1 MTQEQRLLESY
12 QQAADVHRIA
22 TRAVRRAQ
30 EESRRL
36 GVPNVYSRNGRL
48 YYDPEQP
55 AAAKPDT
62 AEANEHGLSNDKD
75 ADLESI

>member
-48 YYDPEQP
+48 YYDPAQP
-55 AAAKPDT
+55 AAGNPDSGDVDDQRLPNREYPG
-62 AEANEHGLSNDKD
+62 AGP
-75 ADLESI
+75 I

>member
-12 QQAADVHRIA
+12 QKAADVHRIA

-48 YYDPEQP
+48 YYELEQP
-55 AAAKPDT
+55 T
-62 AEANEHGLSNDKD
+62 AMESARED
-75 ADLESI
+75 ADQRDAGDPDAGLPGQS